1 MTELDILPL
10 LILIGRPASGKSEI
24 IDYLQ
29 KLGDTERRAKFHL
42 GELEIID
49 DFPMLW
55 TWFEEDAIL
64 SKRLNQPRLHT
75 DEQGYFK
82 HNYQW
87 DLLIERVEL
96 EYHKRLRD
104 DPDSDQDRTIII
116 EFSRGSQHGG
126 YQRALSH
133 FSTELLQKAAIL
145 YIAVSYEESLRKNQ
159 ARFNPDRPDSILE
172 HGVPEHKLEFL
183 YREDDWQALT
193 QADRKTICINT
204 IDIPYVVF
212 DNEDD
217 VTSGRVVRLS
227 QKLQICM
234 EDLFRLRMNHLEED
248 TSTF

>member
-1 MTELDILPL
+1 VTDLKVLPL

-29 KLGDTERRAKFHL
+29 NLGDTERRAKFHL
-42 GELEIID
+42 GKLEVID

-55 TWFEEDAIL
+55 TWFEEDSIL

-82 HNYQW
+82 HIYQW
-87 DLLIERVEL
+87 DLLVERMEL
-96 EYHKRLRD
+96 EYQKRLRD
-104 DPDSDQDRTIII
+104 DPDWNQGRTIII

-133 FSTELLQKAAIL
+133 YSTELLQNAAIL
-145 YIAVSYEESLRKNQ
+145 YVAVSYEESLRKNQ
-159 ARFNPDRPDSILE
+159 ARFNPERPDSILE
-172 HGVPEHKLEFL
+172 HGLPEQKLEFL
-183 YREDDWQALT
+183 YREDDWQAIT
-193 QADRKTICINT
+193 EADPTTVNINT

-212 DNEDD
+212 NNEDD
-217 VTSGRVVRLS
+217 LTSEQVVRLDS
-227 QKLQICM
+227 RLQRCM
-234 EDLFRLRMNHLEED
+234 GELFRLRMILPKD